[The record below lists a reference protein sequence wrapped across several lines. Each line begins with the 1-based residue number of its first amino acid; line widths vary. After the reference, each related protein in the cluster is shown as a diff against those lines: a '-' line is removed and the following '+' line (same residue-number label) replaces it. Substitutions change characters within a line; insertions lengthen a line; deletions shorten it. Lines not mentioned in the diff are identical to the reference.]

1 MRMLLTARMDTEAAN
16 RAVSEGTMAKLIE
29 EIVESLRPEAAY
41 FAPTEGRRTCMIVFD
56 MQESAQ
62 MPPLLEPLFQ
72 AGCKVAV
79 QPVMNLEDL
88 RTGLG
93 GLER

>member
-1 MRMLLTARMDTEAAN
+1 
-16 RAVSEGTMAKLIE
+16 
-29 EIVESLRPEAAY
+29 
-41 FAPTEGRRTCMIVFD
+41 MIVFD

-79 QPVMNLEDL
+79 QPVMNLADL